1 SQLAQQ
7 VQDIGGYIN
16 AYTSFDR
23 TVYWMDLPSKGVE
36 VALELLCDAVF
47 HSVIPAEEFA
57 KEQEVIRREFA
68 MGFDD
73 PDQVSSKKLFATAYR
88 VHPYQHPVIGHLPVF
103 DALNR
108 ADVLEYYRRRYAPNN
123 VFLVVSGDVRAEDI
137 RSGVERATEKVA
149 RLALEPVW
157 VPQEPLQITRR
168 EHHEEFATELSR
180 LHMAWHIPDLTHP
193 DIPALD
199 LLASVLGQGRS
210 SRLYRRLRERDALV
224 HSIDAWTY
232 SPTEPG
238 LFGVDAVLDSERRE
252 LAQRVI
258 EEELDEICRG
268 GVRPQEL
275 EKARRMAL
283 SGQWS
288 MLATARGRASDLGGS
303 WMATGHTQFSTR
315 YLELLQSVRV
325 EDLPRVAEAYV
336 TRGHASVVSINP
348 KGSLRS
354 QARTEASGL
363 RGEIRRGTLG
373 NGLRTLVCED
383 HKLPLVTLVAVFKAG
398 ALVEEPATMGV
409 SKLLARVLLKGT
421 RSHSAEEI
429 AERLE
434 AVGGGIGADS
444 GNNSVSVSVR
454 VMSGDWRVGLEILA
468 EVLREAEFP
477 EAHVAREKEAQLAAI
492 RAEEEEPVAVA
503 GRMMR
508 ERLLEGHPY
517 AFRRNG
523 TPETLQALGRKHLL
537 EYRDRWMVSRN
548 GVLAVFG
555 DVDAQEVD
563 REVEALLGGLR
574 PGEAGH
580 PRLPEPLHLGAPV
593 EVRATMD
600 KQQSVLFVGY
610 RGADLFSPDRTALD
624 LLDEAC
630 SDLGSRMFI
639 RIREQL
645 GLAYFVGSSQLV
657 GLSPG
662 AFSFYLGTD
671 PLKQTAVL
679 AELLDEIRQL
689 AEQGL
694 TLEELNRAK
703 EKWLGALEIR
713 NQSLDALALGC
724 ALDELYGLGA
734 EHYLVVRDRVRTI
747 SLEEVREVAR
757 RYFGAQSPVV
767 AVVGPG
773 S

>member
-1 SQLAQQ
+1 
-7 VQDIGGYIN
+7 
-16 AYTSFDR
+16 
-23 TVYWMDLPSKGVE
+23 
-36 VALELLCDAVF
+36 
-47 HSVIPAEEFA
+47 
-57 KEQEVIRREFA
+57 
-68 MGFDD
+68 
-73 PDQVSSKKLFATAYR
+73 
-88 VHPYQHPVIGHLPVF
+88 
-103 DALNR
+103 
-108 ADVLEYYRRRYAPNN
+108 
-123 VFLVVSGDVRAEDI
+123 
-137 RSGVERATEKVA
+137 
-149 RLALEPVW
+149 
-157 VPQEPLQITRR
+157 
-168 EHHEEFATELSR
+168 
-180 LHMAWHIPDLTHP
+180 
-193 DIPALD
+193 
-199 LLASVLGQGRS
+199 
-210 SRLYRRLRERDALV
+210 
-224 HSIDAWTY
+224 
-232 SPTEPG
+232 
-238 LFGVDAVLDSERRE
+238 
-252 LAQRVI
+252 
-258 EEELDEICRG
+258 
-268 GVRPQEL
+268 
-275 EKARRMAL
+275 
-283 SGQWS
+283 
-288 MLATARGRASDLGGS
+288 
-303 WMATGHTQFSTR
+303 
-315 YLELLQSVRV
+315 
-325 EDLPRVAEAYV
+325 
-336 TRGHASVVSINP
+336 
-348 KGSLRS
+348 
-354 QARTEASGL
+354 
-363 RGEIRRGTLG
+363 
-373 NGLRTLVCED
+373 
-383 HKLPLVTLVAVFKAG
+383 
-398 ALVEEPATMGV
+398 
-409 SKLLARVLLKGT
+409 
-421 RSHSAEEI
+421 
-429 AERLE
+429 
-434 AVGGGIGADS
+434 
-444 GNNSVSVSVR
+444 
-454 VMSGDWRVGLEILA
+454 
-468 EVLREAEFP
+468 
-477 EAHVAREKEAQLAAI
+477 VAREKEAQLAAI

-523 TPETLQALGRKHLL
+523 TLETLQALGRKHLL
-537 EYRDRWMVSRN
+537 EYRDRWMVARN

-580 PRLPEPLHLGAPV
+580 PSLAEPLHLGAPV
-593 EVRATMD
+593 EVRGTMD